1 MGVRRVRMEGH
12 KQPVTELLPPL
23 EPGAPERRT
32 AEGHKLWNPYWL
44 KPTAVQE
51 AENAKFRDAV
61 VSTVVTN
68 AKAMKASVSKQLHET
83 SGD

>member
-1 MGVRRVRMEGH
+1 MGVRRVHMEGH

-44 KPTAVQE
+44 DLTAIQE

-61 VSTVVTN
+61 VLTVVTN
-68 AKAMKASVSKQLHET
+68 AKAMRASVRIQLLGA
-83 SGD
+83 SVD